1 MKDAGEALVDAED
14 RYWQRMA
21 EREHERERAAEERK
35 DPLRERLRQS
45 LELGRR
51 DLLLQE
57 KAATSEARRQQ
68 IRQALAEVERRL
80 SQI

>member
-21 EREHERERAAEERK
+21 EREHEKERAAEERK
-35 DPLRERLRQS
+35 DPERERLRQS

-51 DLLLQE
+51 DLLRQE
-57 KAATSEARRQQ
+57 KAASSEARRQQ
-68 IRQALAEVERRL
+68 IRQALAEIERRL